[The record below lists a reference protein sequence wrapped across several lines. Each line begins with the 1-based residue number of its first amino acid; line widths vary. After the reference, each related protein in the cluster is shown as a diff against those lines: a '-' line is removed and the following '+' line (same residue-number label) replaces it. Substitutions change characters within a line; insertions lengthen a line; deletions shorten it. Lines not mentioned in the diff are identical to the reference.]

1 MKCLKSI
8 RETKE
13 ATLGQIIRV
22 DDKTANNM
30 VGTYWKYVSKT
41 EWKEYRGKI
50 EKVVVSGDT
59 ENLQVEDNK
68 RDKKNKKTKKAK

>member
-41 EWKEYRGKI
+41 EWKEFKNNVVHEEQNTVSEI
-50 EKVVVSGDT
+50 EEEKKPKR
-59 ENLQVEDNK
+59 NK
-68 RDKKNKKTKKAK
+68 KDKKNK